1 MSCTR
6 EAIEIVSLLSVESI
20 FFSPQ
25 DQREHA
31 SEMKK
36 KFISPFGDL
45 ITFLN
50 VLRSYE
56 VQKGNSE
63 WCYQNFINRRNM
75 KHVIVSIIL
84 SCKFLNK
91 MNHFIDF
98 FLKKNLQ

>member
-1 MSCTR
+1 
-6 EAIEIVSLLSVESI
+6 
-20 FFSPQ
+20 
-25 DQREHA
+25 
-31 SEMKK
+31 MKK

-75 KHVIVSIIL
+75 KHVIVSRV
-84 SCKFLNK
+84 
-91 MNHFIDF
+91 
-98 FLKKNLQ
+98 